1 MRQPP
6 KRQLEEWAW
15 ARIELG
21 LTTEEYLDLTSL
33 EFAAL
38 VEAWNA
44 KQSNRVRETASLY
57 AFLTNLLYPKA
68 RSTAADYLPKPKK
81 SYRNEKE
88 RAAAIMAQFRAA
100 FPQQPR
106 K

>member
-1 MRQPP
+1 MRQPT

-21 LTTEEYLDLTSL
+21 LTTAEYLDLTDA

-38 VEAWNA
+38 VGAWNA
-44 KQSNRVRETASLY
+44 KQARRMREAASLY

-68 RSTAADYLPKPKK
+68 RSTAADYLPRPKK

-88 RAAAIMAQFRAA
+88 RVAAIMAQFRSA
-100 FPQQPR
+100 FPRQP
-106 K
+106 KK

>member
-1 MRQPP
+1 MRQPT

-15 ARIELG
+15 ARVELG
-21 LTTEEYLDLTSL
+21 LTTAEYLDLTDA

-38 VEAWNA
+38 VKAWNA
-44 KQSNRVRETASLY
+44 KQARRVREAANLY
-57 AFLTNLLYPKA
+57 AFLTSLLYPKA

-88 RAAAIMAQFRAA
+88 RAAAIMAQFRSA
-100 FPQQPR
+100 FPR
-106 K
+106 KPKK